1 MATDKQVTAF
11 RAGVPD
17 FPVTVVRQAIDV
29 AAEALEQGLPPVQA
43 MAAAAVK
50 VAPEVI
56 TLSGHARNLIM
67 VATLNGLIRADHVK
81 TIGPRGIIFPIQ
93 RAY

>member
-1 MATDKQVTAF
+1 MATDKQVAAF
-11 RAGVPD
+11 SDGAPG
-17 FPVTVVRQAIDV
+17 FPVFAVRQAIDV
-29 AAEALEQGLPPVQA
+29 AAEALEQGLPPAQA

-67 VATLNGLIRADHVK
+67 VATLNSLIRADKVK

-93 RAY
+93 RA